1 MATALDLGILRD
13 QFPTLDQEVRGRPLI
28 YLDNAATTQKPWA
41 VLREMQR
48 YYQHDN
54 ANVHRGV
61 HKLSQRATESFDAA
75 RVKLQ
80 KFVGAEHPHEIIF
93 TKGCTEAINLVAHSW
108 GLANL
113 KPGDEILL
121 SGMEH
126 HADIVPW
133 QLVAERTG
141 ATVRP
146 VPILPTGELN
156 LEAYGQMLGEKTR
169 LVGCVHASNALGTI
183 NPVQKM
189 AEMAHAVGALFLA
202 DGAQMLAHGRVDV
215 RALGVDF
222 YAMSAHKMYGPT
234 GVGALYGRAEL
245 LEAMPP
251 FQGGGDMIRTVSWD
265 GTTFAGLPNKFE
277 PGTPNIAGVIGW
289 GAALDWLG
297 GFDPEAIHA
306 HEMELLRVA
315 TAGVEQIPGARV
327 VGTAA
332 EKVAVVSF
340 VMEQAHPHDIGTMLD
355 QQAIAIRTGHH
366 CCMPLMKSL
375 GVPATARASFA
386 LYNEVSEAEALG
398 PALLRVAETFG

>member
-13 QFPTLDQEVRGRPLI
+13 QFPALNQEVRGRPLI

-80 KFVGAEHPHEIIF
+80 KFVGAEHSHEIIF

-146 VPILPTGELN
+146 IPILPSGELD
-156 LEAYGQMLGEKTR
+156 LEAYGQMLSEKTR

-215 RALGVDF
+215 RELGVDF

-315 TAGVEQIPGARV
+315 TATVEQIPGARV
-327 VGTAA
+327 VGTA

>member
-1 MATALDLGILRD
+1 MATALDLGTLRD

-146 VPILPTGELN
+146 IPILPSGELD

-315 TAGVEQIPGARV
+315 TAVVDQIPGARV